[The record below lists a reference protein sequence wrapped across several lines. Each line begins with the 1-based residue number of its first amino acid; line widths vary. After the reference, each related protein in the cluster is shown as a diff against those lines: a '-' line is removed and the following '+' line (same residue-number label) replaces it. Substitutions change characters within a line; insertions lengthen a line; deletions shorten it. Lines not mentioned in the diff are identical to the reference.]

1 MPGCGRHAVCDSYCS
16 DYKLPR
22 FTVGEAFFQV
32 SEEEAMESL
41 EKAKDLTQEALNK
54 CIDEHEK
61 VRAEMDELKKTLY
74 AKFGSNINL
83 EDK

>member
-1 MPGCGRHAVCDSYCS
+1 MD
-16 DYKLPR
+16 
-22 FTVGEAFFQV
+22 
-32 SEEEAMESL
+32 SL
-41 EKAKDLTQEALNK
+41 EKANDLTQEALKK

-61 VRAEMDELKKTLY
+61 VRAEIEELKKTLY

>member
-1 MPGCGRHAVCDSYCS
+1 MPMACCMNIHFLVSSFLD
-16 DYKLPR
+16 R

-41 EKAKDLTQEALNK
+41 EKAKSLTQEALK
-54 CIDEHEK
+54 KGIEEHEK
-61 VRAEMDELKKTLY
+61 VRSEMDVLKKTLY